1 MISTR
6 RSSSRKSAGQ
16 HAAVDAVDSR
26 KPTTAA
32 PANKISTAV
41 PGEDSLQ
48 ITLLTAASL
57 LVSIAAETIVSCKP
71 AAATATTTYSVTV
84 DIPLP

>member
-1 MISTR
+1 MHFLISFHKYFLTDNSFCVISTR

-48 ITLLTAASL
+48 NYTFD
-57 LVSIAAETIVSCKP
+57 SCKS
-71 AAATATTTYSVTV
+71 AGQHSSRNYCQ
-84 DIPLP
+84 L